1 MPKHCPL
8 VAVVEDDPVLLDI
21 LTRSLGR
28 RGLDIAAFP
37 DAEAFL
43 AALEG
48 GASPEVAVVDV
59 RLPGEDGLAV
69 LRRLT
74 ADVPTCRVVMMTAYR
89 SYESLLDALR
99 GGAVEFLM
107 KPVSPTE
114 VWEAVMR
121 ALERRRSSD
130 RVEESPPGF
139 VTAEHSAELAVWMG
153 DSPAVVALAGLVRK
167 AACSEVP
174 VLITG
179 ETGTG
184 KELVAR
190 AIHGSGPRAGRT
202 LVAVNCAAIPEGLV
216 ESELFGHL
224 RGSFTG
230 AGEDRAGLI
239 ESADGSTLFLDEVGD
254 LPATSQV
261 KLLRVLQDRQ
271 VRRIGA
277 RSARSVDVR
286 VIAATNRDL
295 EAEVA
300 VNRFRRDLYYRLGVL
315 RIRVPP
321 LRERRSDIPF
331 LVGRFLELYARSE
344 AQGPPTFAPRAY
356 RALQRYSWPGN
367 VRELEN
373 EVARAVTLAEGGI
386 IDLSDLSPEVRA
398 AQALQKQGGL
408 RSALEQEERRM
419 ILAVLEQTGWNK
431 TEAALRLGM
440 SRQNL
445 YQRMAH
451 HRIPRTSVGGAPED
465 VKED

>member
-1 MPKHCPL
+1 MIKHCPL

-21 LTRSLGR
+21 LTRSLER
-28 RGLDIAAFP
+28 RGFDPAAFP

-43 AALEG
+43 DALEG
-48 GASPEVAVVDV
+48 GLSPDAAVVDV

-74 ADVPTCRVVMMTAYR
+74 DDVPTCRVVMMTAYR
-89 SYESLLDALR
+89 SYDSLLEALR
-99 GGAVEFLM
+99 GGAVEFLL

-114 VWEAVMR
+114 VGEAVER
-121 ALERRRSSD
+121 SLARRRSSD
-130 RVEESPPGF
+130 RIGEAPAAF
-139 VTAEHSAELAVWMG
+139 VAAGRPDGLADGMG
-153 DSPAVVALAGLVRK
+153 NSPAVAALSELVRK
-167 AACSEVP
+167 AARSEVP

-190 AIHGSGPRAGRT
+190 AIHGAGGRAARP
-202 LVAVNCAAIPEGLV
+202 LVAVNCAAIPDGLV

-230 AGEDRAGLI
+230 AGEDRPGLI

-254 LPATSQV
+254 LPSPSQV
-261 KLLRVLQDRQ
+261 KLLRVLQERQ

-277 RSARSVDVR
+277 RTARSVDVR
-286 VIAATNRDL
+286 VISATNRDL

-300 VNRFRRDLYYRLGVL
+300 AGSFRRDLFYRLGVL

-321 LRERRSDIPF
+321 LRERRPDIPF
-331 LVGRFLELYARSE
+331 LIGRFLDLYARLGPE
-344 AQGPPTFAPRAY
+344 GPPAFTRRAQQ
-356 RALQRYSWPGN
+356 ALARYPWPGN

-373 EVARAVTLAEGGI
+373 EVARAVTLAEGRV
-386 IDLSDLSPEVRA
+386 IDLADLSPEVRSSR
-398 AQALQKQGGL
+398 ALQGQGGL
-408 RSALEQEERRM
+408 RSALDQEERRM
-419 ILAVLEQTGWNK
+419 ILAALEQTGWNK
-431 TEAALRLGM
+431 TETAVRLGM

-451 HRIPRTSVGGAPED
+451 HRIPRSPLGGTPDD
-465 VKED
+465 VKEG